1 MIHESAKADPHRQEI
16 LAMQRTMADVLKEEG
31 RKEEAV
37 RARQRMLLLV
47 LRERFGELPSAVVST
62 IEAARNVKQLDEWAA
77 RFATAKTLAEVEIT
91 TRK

>member
-1 MIHESAKADPHRQEI
+1 
-16 LAMQRTMADVLKEEG
+16 MQRTMADVLKEEG